1 MLLDMTANN
10 QTTNPNALI
19 SRTEAAERL
28 GVSIRTL
35 EGLMRDRA
43 LPFVRVAAR
52 RIGFRPADVERFI
65 ESRTVTARN

>member
-1 MLLDMTANN
+1 MKNSTHAGG
-10 QTTNPNALI
+10 LI
-19 SRTEAAERL
+19 SRAEAAERL

-43 LPFVRVAAR
+43 VSFVRVAKR

-65 ESRTVTARN
+65 EARTVNARK